1 MIPVRRKVG
10 EGPVRKYH
18 ESGIQSLESSSKG
31 TGNRRSGWLFEKIR
45 KIRVKLQ

>member
-10 EGPVRKYH
+10 EGPVRKYR
-18 ESGIQSLESSSKG
+18 ESSIRRLEISSKD